1 MGPCQLG
8 KTLLTSVCL
17 CLCKYVDLVVMRGVL
32 PLEDTLDAIEMV
44 VRCLCLHVFTGA
56 GRDESDQLLDELLEC
71 LTAILID
78 VPVV

>member
-1 MGPCQLG
+1 
-8 KTLLTSVCL
+8 
-17 CLCKYVDLVVMRGVL
+17 MRGVL

-44 VRCLCLHVFTGA
+44 VRCLCLPVFTGA